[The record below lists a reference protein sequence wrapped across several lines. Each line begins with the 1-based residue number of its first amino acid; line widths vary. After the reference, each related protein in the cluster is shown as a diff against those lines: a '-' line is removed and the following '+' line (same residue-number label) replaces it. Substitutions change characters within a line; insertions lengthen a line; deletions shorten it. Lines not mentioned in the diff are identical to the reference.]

1 MKRSAIPIAVAVLA
15 AALVGLLVY
24 GVVARRDDTSLDSA
38 VQERD
43 SGRRRPAP
51 GSRCPRSTARRGGS
65 LAQLRGKVV
74 VLNFWASWCGPCEAE
89 APVLERAQQRLAGS
103 GGTVLG
109 VTYKDDADAS
119 RDFVRKYKL
128 TYPSLRDDRLD
139 LAPKYGTTKLP
150 ETFVLD
156 KAGHVVAMSRGEV
169 SPGLPLRAPS
179 IGRRRADARRRW
191 SRCWRWSRWSRRRPS
206 PRRRARRST
215 TSRTR

>member
-38 VQERD
+38 VK
-43 SGRRRPAP
+43 SGKRPAAP
-51 GSRCPRSTARRGGS
+51 GAGVTLPTLDGKASGS

-119 RDFVRKYKL
+119 RDFVRKYKV

-156 KAGHVVAMSRGEV
+156 KGGHVVAMSRGEV
-169 SPGLPLRAPS
+169 SQDFLTRA
-179 IGRRRADARRRW
+179 IDRAQ
-191 SRCWRWSRWSRRRPS
+191 
-206 PRRRARRST
+206 
-215 TSRTR
+215 TS